1 VECIPIRFVL
11 HLNFLTCDI
20 AFCFR
25 SINNAEVRIAQN
37 LVTEFGHFKEVLTMV
52 WNEETIQK
60 PPEDTV
66 RDIRGHC
73 LDQQT
78 MNESPLGIN
87 SDGLLEQFFEF
98 ESLYTSFLGE
108 YLSPGA
114 DLNALVKKTVDLA
127 ETLTPISCD
136 HGFGNKTKE
145 HLPTIMAGIFALF
158 TVLKSGE
165 SFNRLEEVPSGDSID
180 STKLLMKPHN
190 IQVMTLLCMFG
201 CGSSGSSSLQSQL
214 MQIRTGEGKSMI
226 LGAAAVIFGLLGFQ
240 VRCICYSEYLSNR
253 DYELFHD
260 VFRYFGL
267 LGSIN
272 YSKITTLS
280 EETTA
285 AKGNIRG
292 LTLSLMHGNLRCNSG
307 DNQPSS
313 QVADSASSRGA
324 LKDKKNKGTAE
335 EIMLV
340 DEVDVFFGSEFYGRE
355 YLCACACVCVRECI
369 RGRIIFCGLVETHIF
384 LIIAPLFINRNI
396 QSSCSIKGTGS
407 CNNPTTNLGSAQ
419 ARREKAAFS

>member
-1 VECIPIRFVL
+1 VTL
-11 HLNFLTCDI
+11 HF
-20 AFCFR
+20 FH

-66 RDIRGHC
+66 MDIRGHC

-78 MNESPLGIN
+78 MNESPLGID

-136 HGFGNKTKE
+136 HGFGDKMKE
-145 HLPTIMAGIFALF
+145 HLPTIMAGVFALF

-285 AKGNIRG
+285 AKGNIRD
-292 LTLSLMHGNLRCNSG
+292 LTLSLMHGNLCCNSG
-307 DNQPSS
+307 GNQPSS
-313 QVADSASSRGA
+313 QVADSEDVSSRGA
-324 LKDKKNKGTAE
+324 ITVKKNKGTAE

-340 DEVDVFFGSEFYGRE
+340 DEVDVFFGCEFYGRE
-355 YLCACACVCVRECI
+355 YLCVCVCVYPY
-369 RGRIIFCGLVETHIF
+369 RICFYCNCGFVETHIL
-384 LIIAPLFINRNI
+384 LIISPLFMNRNI
-396 QSSCSIKGTGS
+396 QSSCSIKGTRS

-419 ARREKAAFS
+419 ARREKVAFS